1 MKASSGEARARS
13 VAKPSGVGPARALA
27 SALLLFSGA
36 LHAAEYGLR
45 SHALPMLVFG
55 AIYFALGLWL
65 RRAGK
70 APLIASAPLP
80 ALGGFGGAQQLLGS
94 AGAVDPILAGMVAI
108 DAVVVVCCVLCLVKG
123 EADARA
129 SV

>member
-1 MKASSGEARARS
+1 MN
-13 VAKPSGVGPARALA
+13 PRALA
-27 SALLLFSGA
+27 SGLLLFTGA

-55 AIYFALGLWL
+55 AIYFALGFWL

-70 APLIASAPLP
+70 APLIASALLP
-80 ALGGFGGAQQLLGS
+80 ALGGFGGTQQLLA

-123 EADARA
+123 ETDAA
-129 SV
+129 AGA